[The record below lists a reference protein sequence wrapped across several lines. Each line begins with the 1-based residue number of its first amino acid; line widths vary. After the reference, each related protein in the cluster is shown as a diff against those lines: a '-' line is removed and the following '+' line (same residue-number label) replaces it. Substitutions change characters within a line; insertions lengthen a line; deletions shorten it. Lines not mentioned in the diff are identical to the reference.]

1 MSWGPNPFGCPLRE
15 GDMAKSHK
23 KKIRTPKD
31 QKPLT
36 PQSREI
42 PLGVVWDE
50 LTPDEFSR
58 PQITLSRKKRLVTI
72 KYKLVGFPLIFE
84 VPIDQLH
91 KARTRISKL
100 FNELVEESPSIE
112 VHAALDQIRKYK
124 KAETFLDYLLYL
136 LDAFLEAQRRYTGV
150 KPRGVQAK
158 RPKHVLERI
167 RYACTWTYLFV
178 DQERRKRE
186 KDRHVII
193 RYGERQLEQRTKDWS
208 ARSSTEKTLPLV
220 AHLVHIGYA
229 TEWQACGLKA
239 PMARLKYFDQHYIQP
254 GLAQVGAVASKHPRM
269 LDPSRNS
276 FLRPIRDCLYR
287 QMIERASPS
296 KRRTTK

>member
-1 MSWGPNPFGCPLRE
+1 
-15 GDMAKSHK
+15 MAKSHK
-23 KKIRTPKD
+23 KKVQTPKD

-58 PQITLSRKKRLVTI
+58 PQITLSRKKGLVTI
-72 KYKLVGFPLIFE
+72 KWKLVDFPLIFQ
-84 VPIDQLH
+84 VPISQLH
-91 KARTRISKL
+91 VARGNISKL

-112 VHAALDQIRKYK
+112 VHAALDQIRKYE
-124 KAETFLDYLLYL
+124 KAETFLDFLLYL
-136 LDAFLEAQRRYTGV
+136 LNALLKAQDRYTGV

-167 RYACTWTYLFV
+167 KYACVWTYLFA
-178 DQERRKRE
+178 DRQRRKPLE
-186 KDRHVII
+186 DRDVII
-193 RYGERQLEQRTKDWS
+193 GYAERELQQKVKGWS
-208 ARSSTEKTLPLV
+208 KRSHDDQTLSIV
-220 AHLVHIGYA
+220 AHLITIGYKK
-229 TEWQACGLKA
+229 EWQACELKDPA
-239 PMARLKYFDQHYIQP
+239 GRLKYFDQHYIQP
-254 GLAQVGAVASKHPRM
+254 MLGEVESVAQKHPQL

-276 FLRPIRDCLYR
+276 FLRPIRDRFYKR
-287 QMIERASPS
+287 MIEKASPA